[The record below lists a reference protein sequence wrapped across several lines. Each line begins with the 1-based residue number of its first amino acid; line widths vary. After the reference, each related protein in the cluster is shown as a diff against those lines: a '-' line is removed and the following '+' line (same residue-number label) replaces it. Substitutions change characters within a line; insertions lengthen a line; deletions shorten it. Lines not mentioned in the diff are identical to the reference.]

1 MFRQETSS
9 RPNLQD
15 TAGTKHHKK
24 LYALLAGII
33 LIAVLAAA
41 LLIAQGS
48 GSSIQLSLNYTVGEH
63 MVYDTTSTVTGQQS
77 DLSIVSSSTSY
88 NSTEAIDVLS
98 FDGENYALNET
109 ITAIIENQTI
119 PLSVTVNM
127 SKTSYYNNFIAPGGP
142 DVFYNISSNPTL
154 AAYLAKSTVNV
165 GDVWQIPVNTGNASL
180 GLTGEMTLK
189 FIAVQDLTV
198 PAGTF
203 KTFKIGI
210 STSNLTMHYDADY
223 LKSINLSIN
232 GNYTLQMTGTTY
244 LEQGT
249 CRLIK
254 ADLTQ
259 ESTLTQENAA
269 HTGAMTITSTIFTEK
284 TLTQDT
290 KP

>member
-1 MFRQETSS
+1 MFRQETTSG
-9 RPNLQD
+9 PNLQG
-15 TAGTKHHKK
+15 TASTKHHKK

-33 LIAVLAAA
+33 VIVVLVAA
-41 LLIAQGS
+41 LLIAQGF
-48 GSSIQLSLNYTVGEH
+48 GSSIQLSLKYTVGEH
-63 MVYDTTSTVTGQQS
+63 MVYDTTSTLTGQQS
-77 DLSIVSSSTSY
+77 DISLVSSSTNY

-109 ITAIIENQTI
+109 TVAIIENQTL

-154 AAYLAKSTVNV
+154 AAYLTKSTANI

-189 FIAVQDLTV
+189 FTAIQDLTV

-203 KTFKIGI
+203 KTFRIDI

-223 LKSINLSIN
+223 LKSIDLSLN

-259 ESTLTQENAA
+259 QSTLTQENAT
-269 HTGAMTITSTIFTEK
+269 HTGAITITSTIVTEK
-284 TLTQDT
+284 TLNQDT